1 MLNLSE
7 REMVIHIL
15 FLVCVNIAIDKK
27 IFKKSWK
34 RKKMLLKKSLLSWS
48 LHSNEK
54 TELTVVGSLQA
65 FSSPHS
71 TL

>member
-1 MLNLSE
+1 MEKEKNA
-7 REMVIHIL
+7 
-15 FLVCVNIAIDKK
+15 F
-27 IFKKSWK
+27 
-34 RKKMLLKKSLLSWS
+34 KKSLLLWS

-65 FSSPHS
+65 FFSPHS